1 VKLLTL
7 ARDLQRRRAREREEL
22 FLCEGVRAVE
32 ELLRSPLAV
41 TGVLVAPALAGA
53 PRGAA
58 LREQLEAKG
67 VPVLAVT
74 DREFAS
80 AAGTDSPQGVL
91 AIAGVPRR
99 SLDEVGGGLPARAR
113 LLVLDAIQDPG
124 NVGALLRTAAALGV
138 NAVLAM
144 PGTVDL
150 WNGKVVRSAM
160 GAIFHRPALSCDWD
174 ALDAFLTA
182 RAIPLWGADAGG
194 DPLDGTRA
202 PASLALAMGNEGAGL
217 SDAARSR
224 VIRRIAVPIAS
235 DIESLNVA
243 VAAGILLYQLR
254 A

>member
-1 VKLLTL
+1 MKLLTL

-32 ELLRSPLAV
+32 ELLRSPLVVKGA
-41 TGVLVAPALAGA
+41 LVAPSLAGA

-58 LREQLEAKG
+58 LRERLEASA

-74 DREFAS
+74 DREFES
-80 AAGTDSPQGVL
+80 AAGTESPQGVL
-91 AIAGVPRR
+91 AVAEVPQRTLE
-99 SLDEVGGGLPARAR
+99 SVGAALPARAR
-113 LLVLDAIQDPG
+113 LLVLDGIQDPG
-124 NVGALLRTAAALGV
+124 NVGALLRTAAALGA

-160 GAIFHRPALSCDWD
+160 GALFHRPALACDWD
-174 ALDAFLTA
+174 ALDAFLAA

-194 DPLDGTRA
+194 DALAGVRA
-202 PASLALAMGNEGAGL
+202 PASLAIAVGNEGAGL
-217 SDAARSR
+217 SAAARSR
-224 VIRRIAVPIAS
+224 AARTVAIPIAT

-243 VAAGILLYQLR
+243 VAAGILLHQLR